1 MNAESTNVSVPLEA
15 YRFDRQSDLAIFAAD
30 SVMKALFTEF
40 TSNSFS
46 ESSEQDLEKYC
57 NETLAIKSQSR
68 ELLSKAT
75 LRVSLVRLG
84 KNFPSIAELPY
95 KKVLDKM
102 KEFLNQFLGVIN
114 QNLNSH
120 LGITFR
126 IGLPT
131 HLNNLT
137 ESYENAIVPG
147 VRIIDST
154 GTFELY
160 LGYVRIRGTE
170 DINLDGL
177 EFNLESHDD
186 DDIDFF

>member
-1 MNAESTNVSVPLEA
+1 MNAKANVSIPLEA
-15 YRFDRQSDLAIFAAD
+15 YRFDRQSELAVFAAD
-30 SVMKALFTEF
+30 TIMKELFTDFDGNGFKE
-40 TSNSFS
+40 S
-46 ESSEQDLEKYC
+46 EENDLEGYC
-57 NETLAIKSQSR
+57 SETLAIKSQSR

-84 KNFPSIAELPY
+84 KNFPTLAEVPY

-102 KEFLNQFLGVIN
+102 KEFLNQFLGIIN

-131 HLNNLT
+131 HLNTLT
-137 ESYENAIVPG
+137 ESGENVIVPG
-147 VRIIDST
+147 VRIVDST

-160 LGYVRIRGTE
+160 LGYVRISGTE
-170 DINLDGL
+170 DIDLKGLD
-177 EFNLESHDD
+177 FNVLSQED